1 MFRVSR
7 NFFAN
12 IALAVSLCSAIPSVL
27 AVPDTEKA
35 QWHEAAPLPYNVQ
48 EIYPVVYKQHIVVA
62 GGLSPDVDDNRIGV
76 SDRVVVYSLN
86 NKQWFE
92 GPRLPEP
99 RHHPMLVVIKDRL
112 LAFGGFTIDE
122 NGMWHN
128 STDVLELVANPQ
140 TSQTDSQLQKGGM
153 TGHWKKIASMPTP
166 LAETLAAVFGSKVH
180 LVSGRSPLKS
190 DQNSQWRDQNDVN
203 THLIFD
209 VDTHSWSYGKDAP
222 TARNSACSVTVKDT
236 IFTIGG
242 RTVEGGNLAT
252 HEAYNMGSQTWQT
265 LASLPEAQG
274 GIACAAVN
282 EHIYVFGGEFFDN
295 GGGVYSEVWEYNIA
309 SDTWQAVS
317 HMPKPRHGL
326 GAITTEDGI
335 FVIAGALAAGGYQTS
350 NRMSIFMPSARFS
363 N

>member
-1 MFRVSR
+1 MVRFSR
-7 NFFAN
+7 FSFAN
-12 IALAVSLCSAIPSVL
+12 IALAVSLYCVIPSVF
-27 AVPDTEKA
+27 AAPNAEKA
-35 QWHEAAPLPYNVQ
+35 QWRDAAALPYKVQ
-48 EIYPVVYKQHIVVA
+48 EIYPVLYNQHIVVA

-86 NKQWFE
+86 DKHWFE
-92 GPRLPEP
+92 GPRVPEP
-99 RHHPMLVVIKDRL
+99 RHHPMLVVINDRL

-128 STDVLELVANPQ
+128 STDVLELVD
-140 TSQTDSQLQKGGM
+140 TSHAKYTDSLPVKGWA
-153 TGHWKKIASMPTP
+153 TRHWRKIASMPTP
-166 LAETLAAVFGSKVH
+166 LAETLGAVFGSKVH

-209 VDTHSWSYGKDAP
+209 VDTHYWSYGKNVP
-222 TARNSACSVTVKDT
+222 TARNSACSVAVKETV
-236 IFTIGG
+236 FTIGG

-252 HEAYNMGSQTWQT
+252 HEAYNMGTQTWQT
-265 LASLPEAQG
+265 LAPLPEAQG
-274 GIACAAVN
+274 GIACAAVD

-295 GGGVYSEVWEYNIA
+295 GGGVYSRVWEYSIA
-309 SDTWQAVS
+309 SDTWEAVS

-326 GAITTEDGI
+326 GAVATDDEI
-335 FVIAGALAAGGYQTS
+335 FVVAGALEAGGNQTS
-350 NRMSIFMPSARFS
+350 DRMSIFLPSARFS